1 MGIKG
6 LLKNL
11 SKIFLITLPA
21 LAVAAISAE
30 ILLRIK
36 IPSQEK
42 EAYLNDSLAW
52 KVSGIH
58 KLDADFLYTMI
69 PGKKGADESEEYREN
84 FSINS
89 AGFRDEEID
98 EKATKSKK
106 MFMVGDSFTYGAGI
120 SSNTKT
126 LPKLLEKFLN
136 QSKTKKGNVKV
147 YNAGIS
153 GYGPDQ
159 EYRLITR
166 KLIPE
171 YKPDY
176 IFWNLV
182 IPSDLYDA
190 SIASNWPIPALYGLK
205 NKQLVEYDARL
216 NWFYPR
222 NFIYQKGPAF
232 LRSSLLA
239 AAFFRFLSDQ
249 PILNRQPGISDDALL
264 LWAAQ
269 KIGLQAAVLQSMAE
283 TDKSGFMVV
292 FLPNKDYWTYTGRE
306 NYGKALELIEKKLNE
321 KKVKFSDITKLAGEG
336 QAAFSGQYPKDWYY
350 KENFHP
356 NEIGVLKF
364 AELVA
369 IDLFKK
375 NPGWQAEDRG
385 GVLE

>member
-1 MGIKG
+1 MI
-6 LLKNL
+6 KNL
-11 SKIFLITLPA
+11 SKIFLFTLPA
-21 LAVAAISAE
+21 LAVAAISVE
-30 ILLRIK
+30 ILLRIL
-36 IPSQEK
+36 IPSQQK
-42 EAYLNDSLAW
+42 KAYLNDSLAW
-52 KVSGIH
+52 KVSGNH
-58 KLDADFLYTMI
+58 KLDADLLYTMI
-69 PGKKGADESEEYREN
+69 PGKKGTDENEEYREN

-98 EKATKSKK
+98 EKATGFKR
-106 MFMVGDSFTYGAGI
+106 MFMVGDSFIYGAGI
-120 SSNTKT
+120 SSNTET
-126 LPKLLEKFLN
+126 LPKLLERYLN
-136 QSKTKKGNVKV
+136 QGKTGKGNVKV

-182 IPSDLYDA
+182 IPSDLFDA

-205 NKQLVEYDARL
+205 NGQLVEFDARL

-222 NFIYQKGPAF
+222 NFFYQKGPAF

-249 PILNRQPGISDDALL
+249 PILNRKPGINDEALL
-264 LWAAQ
+264 MWAAQ
-269 KIGLQAAVLQSMAE
+269 KIGQQAAVLQSVAE

-306 NYGKALELIEKKLNE
+306 NYGKALNLIEKILNE

-336 QAAFSGQYPKDWYY
+336 QAAFSGQYPKEWYF
-350 KENFHP
+350 KDDFHP
-356 NEIGVLKF
+356 NNKGTRKF
-364 AELVA
+364 AELLA
-369 IDLFKK
+369 IDFFRK
-375 NPGWQAEDRG
+375 NPDWQTEDRG
-385 GVLE
+385 GVTE